1 MGEKLQFTELD
12 QYLFGQGTHYD
23 IYRKLGAHPTI
34 QRRKKGVYFAVWAPN
49 ARSVSVVGEFNN
61 WNTQANPMKKVG
73 PIGVYETFIP
83 GAKVGD
89 LYKFYII
96 GYHGEEL
103 YKADPYGNEA
113 ELRPGTASR
122 IADISDYK
130 WKDTTWMKR
139 RPEFDEIRDPMAIY
153 EVHPGSWK
161 KHEAKDEDDPGFYNY
176 RELAHE
182 LAAYVKKMGYTHVE
196 LMGIAEH
203 PFDGSWGYQVTG
215 YYAPT
220 SRYGSVQDFKYM
232 IDYLHRNK
240 IGVILDWVPAHFPK
254 DAQGLANFDGT
265 AVYEH
270 EDPRQGEHPDWGTK
284 IYNYGRP
291 EVKNFLIANALY
303 WIEECHVDGLRVD
316 AVASMLYLDYSAN
329 TPVDEEV
336 LRCFCEAERRY
347 PGNANAHH
355 QAGAAAKAAMN
366 AATRSIARCL
376 SAPPAGI
383 IYTSG
388 ASEANNLAVKGL
400 ATLGGAAGRHILST
414 PLEHS
419 SVSGSLETLQKQ
431 GYEVELLD
439 IRSDGTVDLADLK
452 KRLRPDT
459 VLVAVTAVDSEL
471 GVVQPIAEIAELLKA
486 YPNCHF
492 HVDATQAVGK
502 IPVQFEGMDTMS
514 LTAHKFYGLNGIGVL
529 VKRLGLALPPLI
541 HGGESTTPYRSGTPT
556 VALACSLALA
566 LEKAT
571 AELPARAAAVRS
583 LNDRLRAELS
593 RYPKV
598 RVNSPA
604 NAVPHILNLSV
615 QGVKGTV
622 FQRELDARGVCV
634 SVKSACSSDGLPSRA
649 VLAVSQDRRN
659 ALSSWR
665 ISLSHL
671 TTEEELTAFLHAF
684 ADCYNTLTR

>member
-1 MGEKLQFTELD
+1 
-12 QYLFGQGTHYD
+12 
-23 IYRKLGAHPTI
+23 
-34 QRRKKGVYFAVWAPN
+34 
-49 ARSVSVVGEFNN
+49 
-61 WNTQANPMKKVG
+61 
-73 PIGVYETFIP
+73 
-83 GAKVGD
+83 
-89 LYKFYII
+89 
-96 GYHGEEL
+96 
-103 YKADPYGNEA
+103 
-113 ELRPGTASR
+113 
-122 IADISDYK
+122 
-130 WKDTTWMKR
+130 
-139 RPEFDEIRDPMAIY
+139 
-153 EVHPGSWK
+153 
-161 KHEAKDEDDPGFYNY
+161 
-176 RELAHE
+176 
-182 LAAYVKKMGYTHVE
+182 
-196 LMGIAEH
+196 
-203 PFDGSWGYQVTG
+203 
-215 YYAPT
+215 
-220 SRYGSVQDFKYM
+220 
-232 IDYLHRNK
+232 
-240 IGVILDWVPAHFPK
+240 
-254 DAQGLANFDGT
+254 
-265 AVYEH
+265 
-270 EDPRQGEHPDWGTK
+270 
-284 IYNYGRP
+284 
-291 EVKNFLIANALY
+291 
-303 WIEECHVDGLRVD
+303 
-316 AVASMLYLDYSAN
+316 MLYLDYSAN
-329 TPVDEEV
+329 TPVDEAV
-336 LRCFCEAERRY
+336 LQCFCEAERRY

-355 QAGAAAKAAMN
+355 QAGAAAKAAIN
-366 AATRSIARCL
+366 EATRSIARCL
-376 SAPPAGI
+376 GAPPAGI

-400 ATLGGAAGRHILST
+400 AALGRAAGRRILST

-419 SVSGSLETLQKQ
+419 SVSGSLEALQKQ

-439 IRSDGTVDLADLK
+439 ILPDGTVDLADLK

-529 VKRLGLALPPLI
+529 IKRLGLALPPLI

-571 AELPARAAAVRS
+571 AELPAHAATVRS

-598 RVNSPA
+598 RINSPA

-649 VLAVSQDRRN
+649 VLAVSQNRRN

-665 ISLSHL
+665 ISLSHR
-671 TTEEELTAFLHAF
+671 TTDEEITGFLQAFDA
-684 ADCYNTLTR
+684 CYRTLTQP